1 MTKDEFLHELKGVI
15 TIQKTLKFNRE
26 RLIEIEDRLIEKTNQ
41 LLDIATEHYDGN
53 NSTMDSDS

>member
-1 MTKDEFLHELKGVI
+1 MNRHEFLHELKGIIV
-15 TIQKTLKFNRE
+15 IQKTLKFNRE

-53 NSTMDSDS
+53 NITVDSNS

>member
-1 MTKDEFLHELKGVI
+1 MNRHEFLHELKGIIV
-15 TIQKTLKFNRE
+15 IQKTLKFNRE

-53 NSTMDSDS
+53 DITVDSNT

>member
-1 MTKDEFLHELKGVI
+1 MNRHEFLHELKGIIV
-15 TIQKTLKFNRE
+15 IQKTLKFNRE

-53 NSTMDSDS
+53 DTSVDRNA